1 MPSTLL
7 RRYCMAILSVEPAWP
22 GGWSPDALLA
32 LPGSCSVARQRAS
45 RRSAVHPRR
54 QTPLLVFPWTTVPAW
69 DPTMQLVAS
78 GRLRLKELI
87 THRVDLAGAAGL
99 LLRKLDGTE
108 KAVKVM
114 VSP

>member
-1 MPSTLL
+1 M
-7 RRYCMAILSVEPAWP
+7 
-22 GGWSPDALLA
+22 
-32 LPGSCSVARQRAS
+32 
-45 RRSAVHPRR
+45 
-54 QTPLLVFPWTTVPAW
+54 PAW

-99 LLRKLDGTE
+99 LLRILDGTE